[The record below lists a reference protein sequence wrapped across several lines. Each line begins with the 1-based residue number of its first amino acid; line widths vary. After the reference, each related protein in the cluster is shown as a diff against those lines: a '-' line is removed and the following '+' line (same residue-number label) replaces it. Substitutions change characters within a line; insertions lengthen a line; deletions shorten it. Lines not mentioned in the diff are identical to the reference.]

1 MPSTRAYSLCL
12 VRALRKSFASLG
24 LCEIQLNE
32 NGTAADTGFS
42 FVLLDVVI
50 VRRRKS
56 QGRALN
62 APFWLQ

>member
-1 MPSTRAYSLCL
+1 MGAVPGLDKAGQTR
-12 VRALRKSFASLG
+12 
-24 LCEIQLNE
+24 LNE

-62 APFWLQ
+62 APFWLR